1 MNHSLGCITHIY
13 CTHEEVKQYNDFK
26 GNRNQQQQNSKYIS
40 ELEAGALLADQNN
53 LFLVWIHIFK
63 CPSPYV
69 TKGSGQK
76 SKFILQ
82 LLWAFIKTQTPHTI
96 YIGTE

>member
-40 ELEAGALLADQNN
+40 ELEAGTLLADQNN
-53 LFLVWIHIFK
+53 PFLV
-63 CPSPYV
+63 
-69 TKGSGQK
+69 
-76 SKFILQ
+76 
-82 LLWAFIKTQTPHTI
+82 
-96 YIGTE
+96 